1 MSEANNGSN
10 GERMADLLDIAH
22 NRNFVGRVEET
33 NLFRTA
39 LRGGPGEPVLLLVH
53 GPGGIGKTTFLQH
66 CARLSRAAGRP
77 VVWLDSRNI
86 VPRPDAFAE
95 AAAEVATLT
104 RPVLFVDTC
113 ERLRDMQGWL
123 RDSYLPR
130 LPGGALIVLAGRL
143 PFEPQWQAGLG
154 WGELARTILLRD
166 LAPGDAMALLERRGV
181 DQDRRAPLHAFAGGH
196 PLALRLAAAVALR
209 AESNH
214 DPATWAPTPEVVE
227 TLLAELIGEVPSTA
241 HRRALEI
248 CAYALTT
255 TEGLLE
261 AVLGEEAPQLF
272 AWLRVLPFIEAGPD
286 GLYPHDVVRDILERD
301 LRWRNPE
308 QCAAMDGAIRS
319 HMIKRARTVT
329 GSDGL
334 RAAAAF
340 NHLQSKTDWVGRYLS
355 DPMEP
360 DVFEATYAPA
370 DRDTLLRITEQ
381 VEGAE
386 SALLVDH
393 WLRRQ
398 PEGFHVH
405 RRSGTGEL
413 IGFLGWLRLH
423 PDEDAENSPDPV
435 VAAVWE
441 HVARHGPL
449 RPGEHVAVAR
459 FLINSEAY
467 QRPSRSW
474 DLLNARTVAEILHAE
489 RCGWTA
495 TVLADPD
502 FWQPLMNYCDHPRS
516 SADAKVGDRSYAL
529 FCHDWRAVR
538 VDEWLERI
546 KDRLQ
551 PDRSRPSDAG
561 ATLLVLSRADFGDA
575 VRHAL
580 RSWHDDSEFAGTP
593 LVRSRLVVTGK
604 SDDLVRELR
613 GVLSSAVDAL
623 SRNPRTADVHAALK
637 VTFLDRTRTQE
648 DAARRLAVSFSTYR
662 RHLARGLE
670 LVSERLWELE
680 TRA

>member
-1 MSEANNGSN
+1 MSEANNASI
-10 GERMADLLDIAH
+10 GERMADRLDGAH
-22 NRNFVGRVEET
+22 SRNFVGRAEET
-33 NLFRTA
+33 NLFRSA
-39 LRGGPGEPVLLLVH
+39 LQGGPGEPVLLLVH

-66 CARLSRAAGRP
+66 CAVLSRAAGRA

-95 AAAEVATLT
+95 AAAEAAHLT
-104 RPVLFVDTC
+104 RPVLFVDTF
-113 ERLRDMQGWL
+113 ERLQEMQGWL
-123 RDSYLPR
+123 RDSYLPQ
-130 LPGGALIVLAGRL
+130 LPSGALIVLAGRL
-143 PFEPQWQAGLG
+143 PFEPQWETSLG
-154 WGELARTILLRD
+154 WGELTRTVLLRD

-181 DQDRRAPLHAFAGGH
+181 ERERRAPLHAFAGGH
-196 PLALRLAAAVALR
+196 PLALRLAAAVSLR
-209 AESNH
+209 AEANSE
-214 DPATWAPTPEVVE
+214 PAIWAPTPEVVE
-227 TLLAELIGEVPSTA
+227 TLLGELIGEVPSMA

-255 TEGLLE
+255 TEGLLQ
-261 AVLGEEAPQLF
+261 AVLGEHGPQLF
-272 AWLRVLPFIEAGPD
+272 AWLRQLPFIEAGSG
-286 GLYPHDVVRDILERD
+286 GLYPHDVVRDILETD

-308 QCAAMDGAIRS
+308 RRVAMDGAIRS
-319 HMIKRARTVT
+319 HMIQRARTVT

-340 NHLQSKTDWVGRYLS
+340 NHLQSKIDWVGRYLS
-355 DPMEP
+355 DPTEP
-360 DVFEATYAPA
+360 DVFEAPYEPG
-370 DRDTLLRITEQ
+370 DRDALLRITEQ
-381 VEGAE
+381 VEGVE
-386 SALLVDH
+386 SARLVDQ

-405 RRSGTGEL
+405 RRTGTGEL

-423 PDEDAENSPDPV
+423 PDEDAENSTDPV

-441 HVARHGPL
+441 HIARHGPL

-502 FWQPLMNYCDHPRS
+502 FWQPLMDYCDHPRS
-516 SADAKVGDRSYAL
+516 PVDAKVGDRSYAL
-529 FCHDWRAVR
+529 FCHDWRAIR

-551 PDRSRPSDAG
+551 PGQSRQSDAG

-580 RSWHDDSEFAGTP
+580 RSWHDDSEFAATP
-593 LVRSRLVVTGK
+593 LARSRLVATGE
-604 SDDLVRELR
+604 SDDPIRELR
-613 GVLSSAVDAL
+613 SVLSSAIDAL
-623 SRNPRTADVHAALK
+623 SRNPRTVDVHAALK

-670 LVSERLWELE
+670 MVSDRLWELE
-680 TRA
+680 MHG